1 MAAAHVR
8 VHPDSTASGSFSALT
23 FRVPNESD
31 SAGTVKVT
39 VQLPQD
45 TPLIYVS
52 TKPVPGWTA
61 KLTEEPL
68 PKPVESSG
76 TTITK
81 AVRTVT
87 WTAAKGT
94 QIGPGEYQEFSIS
107 GGPLPAAG
115 PILFPTEQAY
125 SDGTV
130 VAWDQPTPASG
141 PEPEHPAPAFEITAA
156 EPERLRRGTRRRAI
170 VRHRQHRPGLAG
182 GALAVAVLSL
192 VVALLNARRKVSPV
206 TNRRPAAAG
215 PVATALVGHAGRRP
229 AGVRGIGRAGRRPQ
243 SCSSRAVPPTALPCP
258 RTPAAV
264 VLTFDEPAD
273 LDGHPGAGQR
283 PDRRGAAGQ
292 PPVGGQHRHPGSR
305 PGRAGRRLHRGLAGD
320 LP

>member
-1 MAAAHVR
+1 MTSTLDPPIGRHLPHRSKLIPRALAIVLLAGFALAGANVAAAHVR

-61 KLTEEPL
+61 KLTEAPL
-68 PKPVESSG
+68 PKPVESFG

-87 WTAAKGT
+87 WTAVKGT

-115 PILFPTEQAY
+115 PVLFPTEQAY

-141 PEPEHPAPAFEITAA
+141 PEPEHPAPEFEITAA
-156 EPERLRRGTRRRAI
+156 EPESVPPTAPAAPAAVPSSGTDTIAR
-170 VRHRQHRPGLAG
+170 VLAG
-182 GALAVAVLSL
+182 GALAVAVLGL
-192 VVALLNARRKVSPV
+192 VLALLNGRK
-206 TNRRPAAAG
+206 
-215 PVATALVGHAGRRP
+215 ATR
-229 AGVRGIGRAGRRPQ
+229 
-243 SCSSRAVPPTALPCP
+243 
-258 RTPAAV
+258 
-264 VLTFDEPAD
+264 
-273 LDGHPGAGQR
+273 
-283 PDRRGAAGQ
+283 
-292 PPVGGQHRHPGSR
+292 
-305 PGRAGRRLHRGLAGD
+305 
-320 LP
+320 

>member
-1 MAAAHVR
+1 MTSAFDLPIGRQGPHRSKLIPRALAIALLAGFALAGANVAAAHVR
-8 VHPDSTASGSFSALT
+8 VHADSTTSGSFSALT

-31 SAGTVKVT
+31 SAGTVKVM

-87 WTAAKGT
+87 WTAVKGI
-94 QIGPGEYQEFSIS
+94 QIRPGEYQEFSIS

-141 PEPEHPAPAFEITAA
+141 AEPEHPVPAFEITAA
-156 EPERLRRGTRRRAI
+156 EPESAPPVAPAVAPSSGTDGVAR
-170 VRHRQHRPGLAG
+170 GLAG
-182 GALAVAVLSL
+182 AALAVAVLGL
-192 VVALLNARRKVSPV
+192 VVALVNRRK
-206 TNRRPAAAG
+206 A
-215 PVATALVGHAGRRP
+215 
-229 AGVRGIGRAGRRPQ
+229 VR
-243 SCSSRAVPPTALPCP
+243 
-258 RTPAAV
+258 
-264 VLTFDEPAD
+264 
-273 LDGHPGAGQR
+273 
-283 PDRRGAAGQ
+283 
-292 PPVGGQHRHPGSR
+292 
-305 PGRAGRRLHRGLAGD
+305 
-320 LP
+320 